1 MAKYRIDTDRFID
14 VWAHCVKEKKSWE
27 QFIELVRQHFD
38 NDSATDD
45 DGNVLWNN
53 ADLDTCKA
61 SSIRSKC
68 SSINDRISQF
78 VGGKKL
84 PIPQKTAQRRTKVDW
99 ADMVGKHSLE
109 DLCEQLVSFVRG
121 NGGTTFSGLLFL
133 CGAQWDK
140 GGLVSLVGILKQW
153 TLCERY
159 IPGSNSYLYLGR
171 TTEHL
176 F

>member
-38 NDSATDD
+38 NDRATDD

-109 DLCEQLVSFVRG
+109 DLCE
-121 NGGTTFSGLLFL
+121 
-133 CGAQWDK
+133 
-140 GGLVSLVGILKQW
+140 
-153 TLCERY
+153 
-159 IPGSNSYLYLGR
+159 
-171 TTEHL
+171 
-176 F
+176 